1 MRDPDLAPATSDSSP
16 VLAVRDLAVSFRTDH
31 GTVDALREVSFE
43 VAPGEILA
51 IVGES
56 GSGKT
61 VATRAAMRLLPPN
74 AVVSGQIRLAG
85 GADVLEMTDRELR
98 SVRGA
103 TASMIF
109 QEPSAALDP
118 VYRVGDQICE
128 GIRIHR
134 AVSRSQARAR
144 AVELLEAVGIGEP
157 AAKARAFPHQLSGGQ
172 KQRVMIAMALALE
185 PELIIADEPTT
196 ALDVTVQAGILSL
209 LRSLR
214 DRAGTATV
222 LITHNMG
229 VVAGLADRVVVMQN
243 GSIVETGPVNQ
254 VLLSPRHPYT
264 RQLLQAVPSLARVE
278 DSDQAP
284 VREPRKDL
292 ALDVVNL
299 NVEYRSGLG
308 RPPLRA
314 VRDISLRV
322 GVGEL
327 VGLVGE
333 SGSGKSTLGLSVAG
347 LIRPVSGSIR
357 LLGRDMATIR
367 GRRLDQMRREIG
379 MVFQDPRASL
389 NPRMTIAEGISEPMI
404 IHRVGTKAERTARVI
419 EMMERVQLDPG
430 FRHRYPHELSG
441 GQRQRVSLARAL
453 ILHPKLLIADEPTSA
468 LDVSV
473 QARIL
478 ELIRDLQEQLRFGCL
493 FISHDLAVVGE
504 LAARTL
510 VMRSGQLVE
519 EGPTREVL
527 VHPQHPYT
535 RELVAA
541 VPVPDPVA
549 QRRRRE
555 LAEEAGDLS
564 LAGT

>member
-16 VLAVRDLAVSFRTDH
+16 VLAVHDLAVSFRTDH
-31 GTVDALREVSFE
+31 GTVDALRNVSFE

-85 GADVLEMTDRELR
+85 GADVLRMTDRELR

-103 TASMIF
+103 KASMIF

-134 AVSRSQARAR
+134 AVSRSQAKAR
-144 AVELLEAVGIGEP
+144 AVELLEAVGIPEP
-157 AAKARAFPHQLSGGQ
+157 AVKARSFPHQLSGGQ

-229 VVAGLADRVVVMQN
+229 VVADLADRVVVMQN

-278 DSDQAP
+278 DSDQAA

-314 VRDISLRV
+314 VRDVSLRV

-367 GRRLDQMRREIG
+367 GRRLDRMRREIG

-404 IHRVGTKAERTARVI
+404 IHRVGTKAERAARVI

-478 ELIRDLQEQLRFGCL
+478 ELIRDLQAQLRFGCL

-519 EGPTREVL
+519 EGSTREVL

-549 QRRRRE
+549 QRRRRQ
-555 LAEEAGDLS
+555 LAEDAGDLS